1 MIDEF
6 VTIDFKL
13 IAIHS
18 SLDDYR
24 LAYFINRELE
34 ILLEKHDESI
44 GVKARGGEGW
54 LSRFSFEDSA
64 SDTLWTFIQNKN
76 KAEILQKND
85 TGSLFGSTAYTAT
98 TNVYLLP
105 EMKKVDY
112 ILKIDNPAVDPQQLV
127 DRLLGIKH
135 ITTAYAVDHH
145 KLKSKN
151 NLIF

>member
-6 VTIDFKL
+6 VTIDFEL

-18 SLDDYR
+18 SLEDYR

-34 ILLEKHDESI
+34 ILLEKNDESI

-54 LSRFSFEDSA
+54 LSRFSFEDTA
-64 SDTLWTFIQNKN
+64 SDTLWTLIQNKN
-76 KAEILQKND
+76 RAEIKLSD
-85 TGSLFGSTAYTAT
+85 TASLFEGSTYTAT
-98 TNVYLLP
+98 ANVYLLP

-112 ILKIDNPAVDPQQLV
+112 ILKIDNPAVDPQQMV